1 MDSIIRLLNCQLGQI
16 VIAGTKGLMRI
27 SKCKA
32 GYIYSFY
39 SLGGKW
45 EWIVGSITYVNM
57 LEYVGDV
64 QHDAVLSE
72 F

>member
-1 MDSIIRLLNCQLGQI
+1 
-16 VIAGTKGLMRI
+16 MRI